1 MHDFWDFVCV
11 IQWYAHWIYELK
23 RTDTYIHLMEQTQ
36 RHIEHS
42 GISWS
47 ERWRAVPV
55 YFSFPNRIILT
66 TQTFPRKKYLARRGW
81 TNHESMEILMTNSWS
96 EFRFKNR
103 DKKETHKN
111 WHFIIVCLSIMSRIA
126 FSILLANLMSGTVDC
141 FLFYRSSIKNI
152 TKWKKSDHFAFS
164 ILLDLTMVL
173 DVWWSELI
181 ILEILIRK
189 SREVNSF

>member
-1 MHDFWDFVCV
+1 MRKNNRYVHTFDGTN
-11 IQWYAHWIYELK
+11 AE
-23 RTDTYIHLMEQTQ
+23 TYWALRYFMIRKMTSC
-36 RHIEHS
+36 S
-42 GISWS
+42 GLL
-47 ERWRAVPV
+47 V
-55 YFSFPNRIILT
+55 FPNRIILT
-66 TQTFPRKKYLARRGW
+66 TQTFPRKKYLVRRGW

-96 EFRFKNR
+96 EFLFKNR

-111 WHFIIVCLSIMSRIA
+111 WHFIIFCLSIMSRIV
-126 FSILLANLMSGTVDC
+126 FPILLANLKSGTVDC

-152 TKWKKSDHFAFS
+152 TNWKNSDHFAFS

-181 ILEILIRK
+181 ILEILIRN

>member
-11 IQWYAHWIYELK
+11 IQWFAHWIYELK
-23 RTDTYIHLMEQTQ
+23 KTDTYIHLMEQTQ
-36 RHIEHS
+36 RHIEYS

-141 FLFYRSSIKNI
+141 FLFNRSSIKNI
-152 TKWKKSDHFAFS
+152 TNWKKSDHFAFS
-164 ILLDLTMVL
+164 ILLDLLMVL

-181 ILEILIRK
+181 IVEILIRK

>member
-1 MHDFWDFVCV
+1 MVDSDRSIKVFEFVKLILRANLKDVINSKTVTTTEIQLVRKGRFSQELINLRSYSLKLRFFWLMHDFWDFVWV
-11 IQWYAHWIYELK
+11 IQWYAYWIYELK

-47 ERWRAVPV
+47 ERWRAVLV
-55 YFSFPNRIILT
+55 YLSFPNRIIPT
-66 TQTFPRKKYLARRGW
+66 TQTFPRKKYLVRRGW

-111 WHFIIVCLSIMSRIA
+111 WHFIIVCLSIMSRIV
-126 FSILLANLMSGTVDC
+126 FFQYYS
-141 FLFYRSSIKNI
+141 
-152 TKWKKSDHFAFS
+152 
-164 ILLDLTMVL
+164 
-173 DVWWSELI
+173 
-181 ILEILIRK
+181 
-189 SREVNSF
+189 